1 MGKRTY
7 RTKLIKDLDVSRLKM
22 ALNGEGCVVG
32 IDVAKTTFFASV
44 MDLNRRVH
52 VTVRWTHPAESGAFI
67 SLVSTLAEAGPMAVA
82 MEPTGVYGDALREKL
97 LDRGHAVHRVS
108 PGRWSRSAHFV

>member
-1 MGKRTY
+1 MGTRTD

-52 VTVRWTHPAESGAFI
+52 ALAVVSANSRGRRSHRPPVTVGAGLKRLPMNLASRDLSCPARLCVVIASCRGALERPI
-67 SLVSTLAEAGPMAVA
+67 L
-82 MEPTGVYGDALREKL
+82 
-97 LDRGHAVHRVS
+97 
-108 PGRWSRSAHFV
+108 